1 MEAQARIEGA
11 SMNGPAC
18 WVDELQSLAARFGSY
33 GIGPDLAGLT
43 LAQAWGL
50 YLFLARLAAE
60 G

>member
-1 MEAQARIEGA
+1 
-11 SMNGPAC
+11 MNVPPWWG
-18 WVDELQSLAARFGSY
+18 DELQSLAVRFAGY